1 MPAKGRVAV
10 DILPHSINP
19 FNIKMM
25 KRVSLLL
32 ASLCCLAQVHAQF
45 SISGVIT
52 GSDSDAL
59 TGANVILHETYRGT
73 TTDVNGIFRLSNLK
87 PGSYTLVVS
96 YIGYE
101 TYEKKIQLVS
111 DEFLEIQLD
120 EAALMGDEV
129 IIRGTRVESR
139 TPSSYS
145 NIDKDELE
153 KANFGQDL
161 PVLLNRMTSVV
172 STTDAGNG
180 IGYTGMRIRGSD
192 INRVNVT
199 INGIPFNDSES
210 HSVYWVDLPDIASSV
225 DNIQIQRGV
234 GTSSNG
240 AAAFGAT
247 IDLQTSILEAEPFAK
262 AEFNYG
268 SFNSFKTNLSFG
280 TGLLKDKF
288 TVDGRLSKI
297 SSDGYIDRAWSD
309 LKSFY
314 VSGGYYTGKTILRL
328 YVFSGL
334 EETYQAWN
342 GVPKARLKND
352 TSGMMDYIA
361 GAALT
366 AEQADNLLNSNSRT
380 YNIYTY
386 PNQIDHYQQS
396 HYQLHISH
404 QIHKNILF
412 NSALHYTM
420 GSGYYEEFKDDAKFS
435 SYGLDDLIIGED
447 TITRTDLIRRKWLD
461 NDFYG
466 ITSSFI
472 INKGK
477 INFVAGGGWNRY
489 TGDHFGKLI
498 WAGYAAGFDKNHE
511 WYRGNGEK
519 HDYNLYSKI
528 NYLLLS
534 NLNLFG
540 DVQYRGIRYD
550 IKGINDDGRDI
561 TIYGLD
567 FDFINPKFGL
577 FYQINDLN
585 NTYASFSVAHREPN
599 RSNYIDAPAEKIP
612 TREVL
617 YDFELGYN
625 LNLNKARL
633 SLNIYNMNYKDQLVL
648 TGEINDVGDAIMV
661 NVPNSYRRGI
671 EAAGSFKISRF
682 LNWNGN
688 ITLSTNKIT
697 DFTEY
702 VDNWN
707 YWDDPENQPLQYST
721 NLGKTDISFSPGLI
735 AGSLLNLMP
744 SHGLSISLLSK
755 YVGKQYIDNTSAD
768 ERSLSPYFVNDLYV
782 NYKIQLEFIGEINL
796 KLMINN
802 ILNEKYETNAWIYR
816 YYYDQVHYA
825 LDGYFPQ
832 AGTNLIAGMSVRF

>member
-1 MPAKGRVAV
+1 
-10 DILPHSINP
+10 
-19 FNIKMM
+19 M
-25 KRVSLLL
+25 KRVLFLL
-32 ASLCCLAQVHAQF
+32 ASFCYLAQMHAQF
-45 SISGVIT
+45 SISGIVT
-52 GSDSDAL
+52 GTDSDAL

-73 TTDVNGIFRLSNLK
+73 TTDIDGIFKLSNLK
-87 PGSYTLVVS
+87 TGFYTLVVS
-96 YIGYE
+96 FIGYE
-101 TYEKKIQLVS
+101 PYEKKIHLIS

-129 IIRGTRVESR
+129 IIRGTRVENR

-192 INRVNVT
+192 INRINVT

-210 HSVYWVDLPDIASSV
+210 HSVYWVDLPDIVSSA

-240 AAAFGAT
+240 SAAFGAT
-247 IDLQTSILEAEPFAK
+247 IDLQTSKLEQEPFAK
-262 AEFNYG
+262 AEFDYG
-268 SFNSFKTNLSFG
+268 SFNTLKSNLSFG

-288 TVDGRLSKI
+288 TLDGRLSKI
-297 SSDGYIDRAWSD
+297 SSDGFIDRAWSD

-314 VSGGYYTGKTILRL
+314 VSGGYYTGKTIMRL

-342 GVPKARLKND
+342 GVPKARLD
-352 TSGMMDYIA
+352 SDSAGMMDYISGA
-361 GAALT
+361 GLT
-366 AEQADNLLNSNSRT
+366 AEQADDMLHSDNRT

-404 QIHKNILF
+404 QIHKYILL
-412 NSALHYTM
+412 NSALHYTK
-420 GSGYYEEFKDDAKFS
+420 GSGYYEEYKDNAEFS
-435 SYGLDDLIIGED
+435 DYGLHDFIIGQD
-447 TITRTDLIRRKWLD
+447 TIASTDLIRRKWLD

-466 ITSSFI
+466 FTSSLIIHKGQFNFI
-472 INKGK
+472 
-477 INFVAGGGWNRY
+477 AGGGWNRY
-489 TGDHFGKLI
+489 IGNHFGKLI
-498 WAGYAAGFDKNHE
+498 WAQYAAGFEKNHE
-511 WYRGNGEK
+511 WYRSKGEK
-519 HDYNLYSKI
+519 HDYNLYAKI

-534 NLNLFG
+534 KLNLFG

-550 IKGINDDGRDI
+550 IRGINDDSRDI
-561 TIYGLD
+561 TMNRKD

-577 FYQINDLN
+577 YYQINDLN
-585 NTYASFSVAHREPN
+585 NSYASFSIAHREPN
-599 RSNYIDAPAEKIP
+599 RSNYIDAPAGKMP
-612 TREVL
+612 THEVL

-625 LNLNKARL
+625 LNLNKFKL
-633 SLNIYNMNYKDQLVL
+633 SLNLYQMKYKNQLVL

-671 EAAGSFKISRF
+671 EATGSFKISRF
-682 LNWNGN
+682 VNWNGN
-688 ITLSTNKIT
+688 ITLSTNKIN
-697 DFTEY
+697 DFVAY

-707 YWDDPENQPLQYST
+707 YWDDPENQPLQNSE
-721 NLGKTDISFSPGLI
+721 NLGKTDISFSPGI
-735 AGSLLNLMP
+735 VSGSLINFMP
-744 SHGLSISLLSK
+744 SHGLSISLMSK
-755 YVGKQYIDNTSAD
+755 YVGKQYIDNTSSD

-782 NYKIQLEFIGEINL
+782 NYKIQLEFFGEINL
-796 KLMINN
+796 RLMINN
-802 ILNEKYETNAWIYR
+802 ILNEEHETNAWVYR
-816 YYYDQVHYA
+816 YYYDQVHYTM
-825 LDGYFPQ
+825 DGYFPQ
-832 AGTNLIAGMSVRF
+832 AGTNLMAGISVKF